1 MSVKNGDIIKINED
15 WDTYGML
22 AGEVYLVS
30 FKNGNL
36 VGLPKYNK
44 YAEGLDVDDESDY
57 TIIGNA
63 KDNKDLI
70 PAQYTKEEIDAVL
83 KGE

>member
-22 AGEVYLVS
+22 SGEVYLVGL
-30 FKNGNL
+30 KKGNL

-44 YAEGLDVDDESDY
+44 HASD
-57 TIIGNA
+57 
-63 KDNKDLI
+63 K
-70 PAQYTKEEIDAVL
+70 
-83 KGE
+83 

>member
-22 AGEVYLVS
+22 SGEVYLVGL
-30 FKNGNL
+30 KKGNL

-44 YAEGLDVDDESDY
+44 YAEGLDVDDETDY
-57 TIIGNA
+57 TIIGNV
-63 KDNKDLI
+63 KSNKDLI
-70 PAQYTKEEIDAVL
+70 PTQYTKEEVDALL